1 MKRGKQPILYT
12 LSSVA
17 SWAVDTGIFFVL
29 KLLFGAVLGVYGESV
44 FSFGARVI
52 SSFFNFNLNN
62 RLVFGNTGSYW
73 KAMLRYY
80 CLAVPQL
87 IASASLVTL
96 FVQLLHVGESAY
108 AATAV
113 KIVVDG
119 CLFVASF
126 FIQKYWVFR
135 KKEEPAGEKPAE
147 K

>member
-1 MKRGKQPILYT
+1 MKRGKQPILYAV
-12 LSSVA
+12 SSIV
-17 SWAVDTGIFFVL
+17 SWMVDTGVFFVL
-29 KLLFGAVLGVYGESV
+29 ELLFGAALGVYGESV
-44 FSFGARVI
+44 FSFGARAV
-52 SSFFNFNLNN
+52 SSFLNFNLNN

-73 KAMLRYY
+73 RAMLRYY

-87 IASASLVTL
+87 IASAALVTL
-96 FVQLLHVGESAY
+96 FVQLLKAGDNAY

-113 KIVVDG
+113 KIAVDG

-135 KKEEPAGEKPAE
+135 KKEEPAGETSAK